1 MLEAMAG
8 GVRRGARYL
17 GKLAAVSHAPS
28 LELVRYS
35 WFTEHEVARYDRAV
49 SGNPA
54 HRIDDQSWLDLELRR
69 YLDSIASEVSIFGRQ
84 ALYHRLRAGVSGD
97 ELEAAVAGLQASVS
111 TDQVINASDPI
122 TRELRHVDHELAGLL
137 FGDEIAVVPEWVN
150 KLWWVPL
157 FALAALVAMKL
168 GAWVLGGVTLG
179 AFLIVSGKVQIS
191 LYQRLQ
197 LWLRNR
203 RALLVMLKVAVDW
216 ARLAGATSQPLLMP
230 ALQEQGRAEHLLR
243 VFKPRFLERNP
254 VLAEYANLT
263 ALYQYQRLGRE
274 LNLLRKELPQLRI
287 MFELVSGIEA
297 DLALVRH
304 LRQLDRFCW
313 ARPCGAHELE
323 LVDGVNPLLEQP
335 SPLSLAMKD
344 KGAFIT
350 GQNGVGKSTLL
361 RAVGLN
367 VVVARAFG
375 FCYAKSAALPHVPV
389 FTSIQIED
397 SLQSA
402 QSLYMA
408 ELSRAQT
415 LVRLARQPVAAL
427 FIVDEIFRGTNHLE
441 SVAAAAAVLH
451 ELAQHSLVLVSSH
464 NLVLAPLLADDLQ
477 ALCISRDTQD
487 ASRLRLE
494 PGVLVETNGIAMMDE
509 FQFPLGLTDQ
519 ARKILQWLAG
529 YLTHPTDLPRL

>member
-1 MLEAMAG
+1 MGTLTK
-8 GVRRGARYL
+8 VL
-17 GKLAAVSHAPS
+17 HAPNV
-28 LELVRYS
+28 ELVRYN
-35 WFTEHEVARYDRAV
+35 WFMEHEVARYDRAV

-54 HRIDDQSWLDLELRR
+54 HRIDDQSWCDLELGR
-69 YLDSIASEVSIFGRQ
+69 YLDKIASEVSIFGRQ
-84 ALYHRLRAGVSGD
+84 ALYRRLRAGVSEDG
-97 ELEAAVAGLQASVS
+97 LEAAVAGLQASVS
-111 TDQVINASDPI
+111 TEQVINASDPI
-122 TRELRHVDHELAGLL
+122 TSELRRVDHELAGLL
-137 FGDEIAVVPEWVN
+137 FDDEIPIVPEWVN
-150 KLWWVPL
+150 KLWSVPL
-157 FALAALVAMKL
+157 LALAAIVAMKL
-168 GAWVLGGVTLG
+168 GAWALGGVTLG
-179 AFLIVSGKVQIS
+179 AFLIVSGWVQIT

-197 LWLRNR
+197 AWLGNR
-203 RALLVMLKVAVDW
+203 RALLVMLAAAVDW
-216 ARLAGATSQPLLMP
+216 AQLARATGHSLLMP

-243 VFKPRFLERNP
+243 AFKPRLLERIQA
-254 VLAEYANLT
+254 VAEYANLT
-263 ALYQYQRLGRE
+263 ALYQYQRLGHE

-297 DLALVRH
+297 DLALTRH

-313 ARPCGAHELE
+313 ARRCGAHELE

-335 SPLSLAMKD
+335 SPLSLALKD

-350 GQNGVGKSTLL
+350 GQNGIGKSTLL

-408 ELSRAQT
+408 ELSRAQA
-415 LVRLARQPVAAL
+415 LVNLACQPVAAV

-477 ALCISRDTQD
+477 ALCISRDPAD
-487 ASRLRLE
+487 ASQLRLE

-509 FQFPLGLTDQ
+509 FQFPGGLTEQ
-519 ARKILQWLAG
+519 ARRILQWLAG